1 MTRGS
6 RASRERR
13 STAIDEQNDS
23 EDEASVRAVED
34 DSYVKH
40 GNTPSR
46 KRWSSSE
53 DSSRPY
59 GREIKT
65 VSMVLRGR
73 ELKLQVRSVVNV
85 IGAMN

>member
-13 STAIDEQNDS
+13 STAIDEQLGQNDS

-34 DSYVKH
+34 NSYVKH
-40 GNTPSR
+40 GSALSQ

-65 VSMVLRGR
+65 VSMVYGARIKR
-73 ELKLQVRSVVNV
+73 KRRNV
-85 IGAMN
+85 TM

>member
-13 STAIDEQNDS
+13 STAIDEQLEQNDS
-23 EDEASVRAVED
+23 EDEASVRAAVD

-40 GNTPSR
+40 GTPSR

-59 GREIKT
+59 GREIRT
-65 VSMVLRGR
+65 VSMVYRGTR
-73 ELKLQVRSVVNV
+73 INIESSLKHH
-85 IGAMN
+85 